1 MCPVC
6 GQQSEPGMRFCQQ
19 CGAELSAG
27 PQPAQ
32 PVPTAQP

>member
-1 MCPVC
+1 
-6 GQQSEPGMRFCQQ
+6 MRFCQQ

-32 PVPTAQP
+32 PAQSDDDGPTMLSQSLC